1 MALFRFHR
9 GGLQDSLDTTVIVKN
24 IIDLELAILRDFE
37 NWTTTN
43 KELEIQ
49 IEPYPSNYNFD
60 KRLGWYTQLV
70 TANIYEKDKMHPV
83 GFLSEPLD

>member
-60 KRLGWYTQLV
+60 
-70 TANIYEKDKMHPV
+70 
-83 GFLSEPLD
+83 